1 MRVPES
7 ISAAYAAYLEG
18 MGAAARSRRPVDGL
32 LGLGRDSSTDRCQE
46 EFVSALTA
54 AVERVASDGEPGEA
68 RGAAE
73 FMLTF
78 ALGHRDAGAAYWM
91 LLASHVLA
99 LPLIELLSP
108 PEARS
113 LLEAYEAG
121 YPRRDRLPAQKKV
134 ISALKSAQRRED
146 SPRRTSARALRFP
159 ESGQIFLDFRAARV

>member
-1 MRVPES
+1 MQTKALIAMSGGVDS
-7 ISAAYAAYLEG
+7 GVAALLMQRLGYDCV
-18 MGAAARSRRPVDGL
+18 GATMLLRPGNL
-32 LGLGRDSSTDRCQE
+32 
-46 EFVSALTA
+46 
-54 AVERVASDGEPGEA
+54 PGEA

-134 ISALKSAQRRED
+134 ISALKK
-146 SPRRTSARALRFP
+146 RAKT
-159 ESGQIFLDFRAARV
+159 

>member
-18 MGAAARSRRPVDGL
+18 MGSAARSRRPVDGL

-54 AVERVASDGEPGEA
+54 AVERVASGGEPGEA

-134 ISALKSAQRRED
+134 ISALKKCAK
-146 SPRRTSARALRFP
+146 T
-159 ESGQIFLDFRAARV
+159 

>member
-1 MRVPES
+1 
-7 ISAAYAAYLEG
+7 
-18 MGAAARSRRPVDGL
+18 
-32 LGLGRDSSTDRCQE
+32 
-46 EFVSALTA
+46 
-54 AVERVASDGEPGEA
+54 
-68 RGAAE
+68 
-73 FMLTF
+73 MLTF

-134 ISALKSAQRRED
+134 ISALKK
-146 SPRRTSARALRFP
+146 RAKT
-159 ESGQIFLDFRAARV
+159 